1 MNESLRTND
10 DIQKA
15 VDKYAD
21 MLIRIAFLNLKN
33 MSDAED
39 LAQDVFLKLIEHSP
53 NFESEEH
60 EKAWLIRITINLCKD
75 RLKSAWFRK
84 SVPLDDSLCFMAPEK
99 SETLLS
105 IMELPVKY
113 RNVIMLFYYENYP
126 IKEIAEIT
134 GMKDVTIGSQL
145 QRARKMLKAG
155 LNGGVNG
162 E

>member
-1 MNESLRTND
+1 
-10 DIQKA
+10 
-15 VDKYAD
+15 

>member
-1 MNESLRTND
+1 LNESLRTND